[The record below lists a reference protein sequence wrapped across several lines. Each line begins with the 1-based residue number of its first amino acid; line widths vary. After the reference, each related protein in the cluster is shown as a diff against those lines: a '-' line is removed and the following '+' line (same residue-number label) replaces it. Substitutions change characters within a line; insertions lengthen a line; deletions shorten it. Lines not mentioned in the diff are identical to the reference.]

1 MTPQLN
7 FDCLTRIFKF
17 IIEEDDDSSLLYSP
31 SLVNKLWCQAAIP
44 FLWSNP
50 WKFNSNRNNL
60 QWKRNILIKTY
71 LSCLYQESREILIN
85 KDFFKEL
92 FLILSDHSSSQET
105 IKTNKNGKTLLIN
118 NIQNRPT
125 FVYPEFLR
133 HLKLNSLV
141 YAVKFWSK
149 SNLSESNIQTVYK
162 NTLIEMINYLFNK
175 STCLFT
181 LDIRYCDGENFQ
193 SLQILANFLETSNGN
208 IKSLL
213 GLKTFEYNP
222 GTIPELDRI
231 FKSLSI
237 TSHKIKRIPIYPDIV
252 IDNLTKLIKV
262 QKNIS
267 EVIVTNGSYDPYDWE
282 ESDVISIIIE
292 RANSIT
298 HLTLEDI
305 YFPLSFLSLFVNL
318 KELFL
323 KSIHFN
329 EHWNPLSEIC
339 LPNLQMFHFEPK
351 NSDMKLISKF
361 IYNNPY
367 DLLQIKIKCEKIEN
381 SFLTKDLFITM
392 TNYCQNLTI
401 YEGPIISN
409 ATKELKEFLISC
421 KNLLILHLYSINNNL
436 NYENFDNLLNEISQ
450 IIPTK
455 LNTLIISGRWTIT
468 SNSLENFLKSRES
481 LSSKKIN
488 FYWGSLVNYEGK
500 FRNICSKYRKKGIV
514 DKYGDF

>member
-1 MTPQLN
+1 MLSKQFFSILSFSSRAGIGKFRDFVLFQLA
-7 FDCLTRIFKF
+7 LLIGQFKLMF

-60 QWKRNILIKTY
+60 QWK
-71 LSCLYQESREILIN
+71 QSREILIN

-252 IDNLTKLIKV
+252 IDNLTNLIKV

-305 YFPLSFLSLFVNL
+305 YFPLSFLSLF
-318 KELFL
+318 
-323 KSIHFN
+323 
-329 EHWNPLSEIC
+329 
-339 LPNLQMFHFEPK
+339 
-351 NSDMKLISKF
+351 
-361 IYNNPY
+361 
-367 DLLQIKIKCEKIEN
+367 
-381 SFLTKDLFITM
+381 
-392 TNYCQNLTI
+392 
-401 YEGPIISN
+401 
-409 ATKELKEFLISC
+409 
-421 KNLLILHLYSINNNL
+421 
-436 NYENFDNLLNEISQ
+436 

-488 FYWGSLVNYEGK
+488 FYWGSLPNWLNWAALQTSHTGRASVAFQEYPR
-500 FRNICSKYRKKGIV
+500 FAHP
-514 DKYGDF
+514 